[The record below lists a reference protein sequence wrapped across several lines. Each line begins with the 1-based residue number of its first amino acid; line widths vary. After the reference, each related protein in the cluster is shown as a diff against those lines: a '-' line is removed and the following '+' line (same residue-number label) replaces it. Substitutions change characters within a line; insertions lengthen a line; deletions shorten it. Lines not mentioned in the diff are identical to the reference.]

1 MNKFTE
7 TGLIPQIIN
16 ALDEL
21 GFQLPTAVQQKSIPY
36 LLNSEGDLIALAQT
50 GTGKT
55 AAFGLPLIQKIP
67 PDQKEPQALILCP
80 TRELCLQI
88 TQDFQRFSKYL
99 PYIKITSVYGGANI
113 ETQIKSLQKGSQIIV
128 STPGRLVDL
137 IRRKKINLSSIRYL
151 VLDEADEML
160 NMGFKEELDAIVHQ
174 LPSQRQTLLFSATMS
189 GEMNKIAN
197 DYLKNPFEIS
207 TGKRNVGSDD
217 VKHIYYMVSSQNRYL
232 ALKRIADVHP
242 DIYSIVFCRTRRET
256 KEVADHLIRD
266 GYNAD
271 ALYGD
276 LSQAQRE
283 SVMGRFREKRLQLL
297 VATDVAARGLDV
309 NNITHVINYNLP
321 DDNETYVHR
330 SGRTGRA
337 GNQGISI
344 CIIHSRE
351 QRRLK
356 EVEQKIGKKFTYA
369 AVPTGREICEKQL
382 FHLINKT
389 TEVVVDDRSIESYLP
404 MIYEKLAGFDREE
417 LIKRFA
423 SVEFNR
429 FLSYYK
435 KEQDIN
441 LSPGSDLSER
451 RTQKRATRS
460 DFSKLSINIG
470 AKDGFKKLDLIA
482 LINKATRRRNIDIG
496 NIELL
501 SKSCLFEIDS
511 NYQQKVISGLN
522 QMSYQGK
529 DLLVELKDNGTSNT
543 FRERRTR
550 PIGQKSGF
558 NREKRPRVGD
568 SKRQHWVDEA

>member
-7 TGLIPQIIN
+7 TGLNPQIIN

-21 GFQLPTAVQQKSIPY
+21 GFQLPTPVQRKSIPY
-36 LLNSEGDLIALAQT
+36 LLSSEGDLIALAQT

-55 AAFGLPLIQKIP
+55 AAFGLPLIQKISS
-67 PDQKEPQALILCP
+67 DQKGPQALILCP

-88 TQDFQRFSKYL
+88 TQDFQRFAKYL
-99 PYIKITSVYGGANI
+99 PHIKITPVYGGANI
-113 ETQIKSLQKGSQIIV
+113 ETQIKALQRGSQIII

-137 IRRKKINLSSIRYL
+137 IRRKKINLLDICYL

-160 NMGFKEELDAIVHQ
+160 NMGFKDELDAIIHE
-174 LPSQRQTLLFSATMS
+174 LPSKRQTLLFSATMS
-189 GEMNKIAN
+189 GDMNKIAN
-197 DYLKNPFEIS
+197 DYLTDPFEIS

-217 VKHIYYMVSSQNRYL
+217 VRHIYYMVNSQNRYL
-232 ALKRIADVHP
+232 ALKRVADINP
-242 DIYSIVFCRTRRET
+242 DIYGIVFCRTRRET

-351 QRRLK
+351 RRRLK
-356 EVEQKIGKKFTYA
+356 EVEQKIGKKFEYA
-369 AVPTGREICEKQL
+369 PVPTGREICEKQL
-382 FHLINKT
+382 FHLVNKT
-389 TEVVVDDRSIESYLP
+389 TEVVVDDRSIEIYLP
-404 MIYEKLAGFDREE
+404 MIYEKLVGFDREE

-435 KEQDIN
+435 NAQDIN
-441 LSPGSDLSER
+441 LASGSDLAER
-451 RTQKRATRS
+451 PSYRRS
-460 DFSKLSINIG
+460 SSSGFSNLLINIG
-470 AKDGFKKLDLIA
+470 AKDGLTKLDLIG
-482 LINKATRRRNIDIG
+482 LINKATRTRNIDIG
-496 NIELL
+496 NIEIAG
-501 SKSCLFEIDS
+501 KSSFFEVDS
-511 NYQQKVISGLN
+511 AYQEKVISGLN
-522 QMSYQGK
+522 QMIYQGK
-529 DLLVELKDNGTSNT
+529 GLSVEFKSASESAFSRGK
-543 FRERRTR
+543 RTY
-550 PIGQKSGF
+550 SGGSSAASG
-558 NREKRPRVGD
+558 RKRSRISSF
-568 SKRQHWVDEA
+568 SKR

>member
-1 MNKFTE
+1 MNKFNE
-7 TGLIPQIIN
+7 TGLNSQIIN

-21 GFQLPTAVQQKSIPY
+21 GFQLPTPIQQKSIPY
-36 LLNSEGDLIALAQT
+36 LLNTKGDLIALAQT

-55 AAFGLPLIQKIP
+55 AAFGLPLIQKIE

-88 TQDFQRFSKYL
+88 TQDFQRFAIYL
-99 PYIKITSVYGGANI
+99 PHIKITPVYGGSNI
-113 ETQIKSLQKGSQIIV
+113 ETQIKSLQMGSQIII

-137 IRRKKINLSSIRYL
+137 IRRKKIKLSAIRYL

-160 NMGFKEELDAIVHQ
+160 NMGFKDELDAIVHE

-189 GEMNKIAN
+189 GDMNKIAN
-197 DYLKNPFEIS
+197 DYLTNPFEIR
-207 TGKRNVGSDD
+207 TGKRNVGSDGI
-217 VKHIYYMVSSQNRYL
+217 KHTYYIVNSQNKYL
-232 ALKRIADVHP
+232 ALKRIADVNP
-242 DIYSIVFCRTRRET
+242 YIYGIVFCRTRRET
-256 KEVADHLIRD
+256 KEIADHLISD

-297 VATDVAARGLDV
+297 IATDVAARGLDV

-351 QRRLK
+351 RRRLK
-356 EVEQKIGKKFTYA
+356 DVEKKIGKKFEYTT
-369 AVPTGREICEKQL
+369 VPTGREICEKQL

-389 TEVVVDDRSIESYLP
+389 TEVVVDNHSIESYLP
-404 MIYEKLAGFDREE
+404 IIYEKLSNFDREE

-435 KEQDIN
+435 NAQDIN
-441 LSPGSDLSER
+441 LSSVSGSIEPSLSHR
-451 RTQKRATRS
+451 DNAS
-460 DFSKLSINIG
+460 SSSFSKLLINIG
-470 AKDGFKKLDLIA
+470 SKDGLTKLDLID
-482 LINKATRRRNIDIG
+482 LINKASKIRKIDIG
-496 NIELL
+496 SIEIAGKN
-501 SKSCLFEIDS
+501 SIFEIESVHRD
-511 NYQQKVISGLN
+511 KIISALN
-522 QMSYQGK
+522 QMAYQGK
-529 DLLVELKDNGTSNT
+529 DLSVKLNSISKSTTSSYNRRKKAYNGSRSETS
-543 FRERRTR
+543 RGKRIR
-550 PIGQKSGF
+550 IGSF
-558 NREKRPRVGD
+558 
-568 SKRQHWVDEA
+568 SKR